1 MTVCLKMKPVAGM
14 AAACVLLAGCG
25 GSGDN
30 SFGGNPL
37 PGQPTQNQS
46 LDNLAVSQ
54 TFQTTSGTI
63 VGDLAVGTG
72 APLSFNTAQS
82 GFGSQVE
89 LQYNASNDS
98 YTVRINQGGLSR
110 TETFRPSDIDAAL
123 SDQTFTAYARG
134 DQLLG
139 LLTPNNP
146 ITPLSFVGYG
156 AWQDVRDQGSSV
168 RFETAFFTY
177 GIRTAAND
185 IPVTGPITYNGI
197 VDGFWNPG
205 DGLRVLGG
213 TVSFTA
219 DFPNDRINGTFD
231 MVGES
236 ITSTNIRPFGIFD
249 AVGTISSGQNEFS
262 GTLQNRVSA
271 TNTGFFDGAFFGPDA
286 VEIGGTFR
294 LTGFGQAVGVFVG
307 SSN

>member
-1 MTVCLKMKPVAGM
+1 MVQYLKTTLVWVC
-14 AAACVLLAGCG
+14 CLLTACG
-25 GSGDN
+25 GSGGN
-30 SFGGNPL
+30 SLGGNPL

-46 LDNLAVSQ
+46 LADLVVSQ

-89 LQYNASNDS
+89 LQYNATNDN

-110 TETFRPSDIDAAL
+110 TETFEPSDIDAAL
-123 SDQTFTAYARG
+123 SDETFTAYARG

-139 LLTPNNP
+139 LLKPNNP
-146 ITPLSFVGYG
+146 QTPLNFVSYG
-156 AWQDVRDQGSSV
+156 AWQETRNEGSSV

-185 IPVTGPITYNGI
+185 IPVSGPMTYNGI

-213 TVSFTA
+213 TASFTA
-219 DFPNDRINGTFD
+219 DFSNNRINGTLD

-236 ITSTNIRPFGIFD
+236 ITSTNVRPFGIFD
-249 AVGTISSGQNEFS
+249 AVGTISGSQNEFS

-286 VEIGGTFR
+286 QEMGGTFR
-294 LTGFGQAVGVFVG
+294 ITGFGQAVGVFVG